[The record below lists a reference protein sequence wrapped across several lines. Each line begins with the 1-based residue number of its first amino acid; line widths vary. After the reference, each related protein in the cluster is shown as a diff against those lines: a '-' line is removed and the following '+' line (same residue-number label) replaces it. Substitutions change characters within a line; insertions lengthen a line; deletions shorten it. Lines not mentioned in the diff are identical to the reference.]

1 MFGAELIIELLIGGL
16 GYFGFKALDKAVIE
30 PLATRA
36 GREILERTVGPLTAL
51 LDKHLAINGIE
62 QDFEGIIRDWLGHM
76 EGELSDDQINQII
89 EEVFT
94 RWDLRVAA
102 KNCRCTRDGSWEC

>member
-1 MFGAELIIELLIGGL
+1 MFGADLILELLVGGL
-16 GYFGFKALDKAVIE
+16 GYFAIKALDKAVIE
-30 PLATRA
+30 PLASRA
-36 GREILERTVGPLTAL
+36 GREIIERTIGPPTAL

-62 QDFEGIIRDWLGHM
+62 QDFEEIIRDWLGHM
-76 EGELSDDQINQII
+76 ENELSDDQINQII

-102 KNCRCTRDGSWEC
+102 KNCRCKSDDSWKF